1 MIDISGPKV
10 LIPTVLFA
18 ALVPGFVLPMK
29 ATLSLVGICAVSLS
43 LLYFVIA
50 KYIIKVTLTKA
61 DLIVPA
67 VLFALLCPGF
77 LLTLPKSNF
86 QIAMGVHT
94 LIFAIA
100 FATLRTLFPQY
111 Y

>member
-1 MIDISGPKV
+1 MIDVSGPKV

-29 ATLSLVGICAVSLS
+29 STLTLVGICAVSLS

-50 KYIIKVTLTKA
+50 KYIVKVTLTKA
-61 DLIVPA
+61 DLVVPA

-77 LLTLPKSNF
+77 LFTIPKENF
-86 QIAMGVHT
+86 GIAVGVHT
-94 LIFAIA
+94 LAFGIA